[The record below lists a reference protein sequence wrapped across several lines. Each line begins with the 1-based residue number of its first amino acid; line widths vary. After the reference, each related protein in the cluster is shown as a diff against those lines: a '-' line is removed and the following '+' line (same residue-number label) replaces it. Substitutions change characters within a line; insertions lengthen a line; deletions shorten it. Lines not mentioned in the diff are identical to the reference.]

1 MSNISLVHNQYEYE
15 KAIAKNEKNIYV
27 QECCCTEEG
36 ISYSL
41 LLLLKAVEKLL

>member
-36 ISYSL
+36 DTNY
-41 LLLLKAVEKLL
+41 